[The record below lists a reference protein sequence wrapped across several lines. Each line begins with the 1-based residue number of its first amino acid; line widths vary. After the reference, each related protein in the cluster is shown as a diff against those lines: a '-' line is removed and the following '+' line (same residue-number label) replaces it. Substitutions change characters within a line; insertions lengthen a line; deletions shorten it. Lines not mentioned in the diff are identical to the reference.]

1 MDYEKKYAT
10 GSGLPISLK
19 IQATTA
25 IKLNIATK
33 VDLDNYFK
41 NSKHSHFSLKFVPR
55 YLSTFIR
62 VQVYCKMKILEI

>member
-10 GSGLPISLK
+10 CSGLPVSLK

-33 VDLDNYFK
+33 GNLDNYFK
-41 NSKHSHFSLKFVPR
+41 NPQNSYFSFKFVPR
-55 YLSTFIR
+55 YLNIFIR
-62 VQVYCKMKILEI
+62 VQVYCKMKILEA